1 MESAGAF
8 DFSCAFGDGRLSL
21 VNAGGCVGR
30 SASKCLQAA
39 VLEICVGEGRSRM
52 EQLLWPS
59 CQNSHGCGLGGSQV
73 EAMNFWAVE
82 GALHKAHCYLS
93 VVEAQRRSDV
103 RDGRGLTAW
112 RMGATQGA
120 LLGTVAWV
128 HHERH
133 VFVVRGRQAPALV
146 ARLTQG
152 ASLDVSPW
160 ARGVVGAP
168 KRRGSFTRSLAWR
181 LSRESS
187 EPMQPRPTESVGCSA
202 APSSPGKKR
211 DRDEPNL
218 PTSTELEAMGWLDL
232 RRECAR
238 LRRLNVAS
246 VVYRE
251 RVGGK
256 KVSVPPSEVRRR
268 IVEALGQVGGADPLL
283 AAQALG
289 SGWSARLRE
298 VVAFKKAN
306 NG

>member
-1 MESAGAF
+1 MGPLRLAARRKRLPHPPRKRPRIWMESAGAF

-39 VLEICVGEGRSRM
+39 VLEICVGEERSRM

-82 GALHKAHCYLS
+82 GALRKAHCYLS

-112 RMGATQGA
+112 KMGDTQGA

-128 HHERH
+128 HHEHH
-133 VFVVRGRQAPALV
+133 VFVVRGRQAPALA

-152 ASLDVSPW
+152 ASLDVAPW

-168 KRRGSFTRSLAWR
+168 KRSGPFARSLARR

-187 EPMQPRPTESVGCSA
+187 EPMQPEPTESVGCSA
-202 APSSPGKKR
+202 GPALG
-211 DRDEPNL
+211 
-218 PTSTELEAMGWLDL
+218 
-232 RRECAR
+232 RREIAR
-238 LRRLNVAS
+238 NLIS
-246 VVYRE
+246 
-251 RVGGK
+251 
-256 KVSVPPSEVRRR
+256 
-268 IVEALGQVGGADPLL
+268 QLL
-283 AAQALG
+283 ASWRPWAKGIYGASAQG
-289 SGWSARLRE
+289 S
-298 VVAFKKAN
+298 VA
-306 NG
+306 